1 MKSSPRISLSRPAL
15 VAVAALAVVAVVA
28 AACGSSGSASTAKP
42 TQTSAASASGTPR
55 RGFRGTPPAAIQ
67 TAIAEGTP
75 ASAFFGNRTP
85 DPAIQTAIAEGTT
98 FPFGDRTPN
107 PEIQTAIAEGTP
119 ASALFGGRGGFGGGR
134 QALTAAA
141 TILGIDETQLRNEL
155 QAPGAS
161 LASVAAAHGQD
172 RATFRQALIDAVKER
187 FAAAVASGS
196 MSQDQ
201 ATQAETNFEST
212 LDRLLDNP
220 GATDAPPAPDSTSTA
235 TP

>member
-1 MKSSPRISLSRPAL
+1 MNSFPRISLSRPAL
-15 VAVAALAVVAVVA
+15 VAVAALAVVAAVA
-28 AACGSSGSASTAKP
+28 AACGSSSSASTAKP
-42 TQTSAASASGTPR
+42 TQTSAASASASGTPR

-75 ASAFFGNRTP
+75 ASALFGNRTP
-85 DPAIQTAIAEGTT
+85 
-98 FPFGDRTPN
+98 N
-107 PEIQTAIAEGTP
+107 PEAQTAIAEGTP

-172 RATFRQALIDAVKER
+172 RATFRQALIDAVKQR
-187 FAAAVASGS
+187 FAAAVTSGS
-196 MSQDQ
+196 MTQDQ
-201 ATQAETNFEST
+201 ANQAESAFESG

-220 GATDAPPAPDSTSTA
+220 GATNAPPAPDST
-235 TP
+235 P